1 MEKRDNDWVISV
13 NDSSMPEL
21 ILNSKYSSM
30 IENDKIDSADK
41 RFIKR
46 NYQGAQIFLDAI
58 KQRNKTMVKVMEK
71 VSIRQLDYFNSDQKV
86 LKPMILQ
93 DIAEDLGIDISTV
106 SRICNGK
113 YVQLPW
119 GIFELR
125 SFFSEG
131 VKMKDGSFISNTIL
145 KKDIVEI
152 IKNESIDKPL
162 KDEEITQALKDKGY
176 DIARRTVTKYR
187 DKINIPNY
195 TLRKKIKGLQK

>member
-1 MEKRDNDWVISV
+1 
-13 NDSSMPEL
+13 
-21 ILNSKYSSM
+21 M
-30 IENDKIDSADK
+30 I
-41 RFIKR
+41 R
-46 NYQGAQIFLDAI
+46 
-58 KQRNKTMVKVMEK
+58 VMEK
-71 VSIRQLDYFNSDQKV
+71 ISLRQLDYFNSDPKI

-93 DIAEDLGIDISTV
+93 DIAQDLDIDISTV

-131 VKMKDGSFISNTIL
+131 VKMKDGSFISNTML
-145 KKDIVEI
+145 KGDIVDI
-152 IKNESIDKPL
+152 IENESLDRPF
-162 KDEEITQALKDKGY
+162 KDEEIAKLLAERGY

-195 TLRKKIKGLQK
+195 TIRKKIKGLQR